1 MSTYAYTAF
10 DSKGKL
16 FRGNIEEKTWTRALR
31 RVKEMGLF
39 PASVKERPQR
49 LLAEK
54 LPFVRLRLKRAGA
67 EQARLCGSRISEKVI
82 APFTRQLATLIEAGI
97 PLLRGLR
104 SIQEQE
110 ENSRLRALVG
120 ELGKDIEGGSTLSEA
135 LRRHPKVFSS
145 LYVNMVVAGET
156 AGLLENALT
165 RLADF
170 MERSQK
176 VRSKI
181 KASLVYPIAVVLVA
195 VSVMAVITMFVIPR
209 IKPIYEDFT
218 GSRTLPAFTEFVL
231 NMSGSIKNSSPY
243 LALLV
248 AALIVVYKIA
258 QANPAGR
265 ALIDRLKLRLPVL
278 GRIARKAAIAR
289 LSRTLGAMLQSGVPI
304 LQALNIARD
313 TATNSV
319 FAGAIEKTHQRVKD
333 GDTLTAPLQ
342 ASGVFPATVLSMID
356 VGEQSGALP
365 DMLLKVADNYDED
378 VDRSIAAALSLLEPA
393 LIIFLAVMVGAIV
406 IAVVLPI
413 IGITLDPAPG
423 EGASL

>member
-39 PASVKERPQR
+39 PASVKERPR
-49 LLAEK
+49 HPLAEK
-54 LPFVRLRLKRAGA
+54 LSLVAIRPKGRRTERAPRG
-67 EQARLCGSRISEKVI
+67 GSRVSEKVI
-82 APFTRQLATLIEAGI
+82 APFTRQLATLIEAGL

-104 SIQEQE
+104 SIQQQE
-110 ENSRLRALVG
+110 ENTKLRALVD

-135 LRRHPKVFSS
+135 LRHHPKVFSP

-156 AGLLENALT
+156 SGMLENALT

-170 MERSQK
+170 TERSQN
-176 VRSKI
+176 VRARI
-181 KASLVYPIAVVLVA
+181 KASLFYPVAVVLVA
-195 VSVMAVITMFVIPR
+195 ISVMAVITLFVIPR
-209 IKPIYEDFT
+209 IKPIYADFT
-218 GSRTLPAFTEFVL
+218 GTNRLPAFTEFVL
-231 NMSGSIKNSSPY
+231 NISESIKSNSLY
-243 LALLV
+243 VAVLLAALV
-248 AALIVVYKIA
+248 AAYKIVN
-258 QANPAGR
+258 ANAGGR
-265 ALIDRLKLRLPVL
+265 ALIDRMKLRLPVV

-289 LSRTLGAMLQSGVPI
+289 LTRTFGAMLQSGVPV
-304 LQALNIARD
+304 LQALTITRD
-313 TATNSV
+313 IATNSV
-319 FAGAIEKTHQRVKD
+319 FASAMEKTHQRVKD

-342 ASGVFPATVLSMID
+342 ASGVFPATVISMVD

-378 VDRSIAAALSLLEPA
+378 VDRSITAALSLLEPA

-406 IAVVLPI
+406 IAVILPI
-413 IGITLDPAPG
+413 IGIFPGDGSPA
-423 EGASL
+423 EM

>member
-1 MSTYAYTAF
+1 MSNYAYTAF
-10 DSKGKL
+10 DAKGKL

-39 PASVKERPQR
+39 PASVKERPHR
-49 LLAEK
+49 PLAEK
-54 LPFVRLRLKRAGA
+54 LTFVRPRSRRRRTEAVP
-67 EQARLCGSRISEKVI
+67 RRGSRISEKLIV
-82 APFTRQLATLIEAGI
+82 AFTRQLATLIEAGI

-104 SIQEQE
+104 SIQQQE
-110 ENSRLRALVG
+110 ESNRLRVLVG
-120 ELGKDIEGGSTLSEA
+120 ELSKDIEGGSTLSEA

-156 AGLLENALT
+156 AGMLENALT
-165 RLADF
+165 RLAEF

-176 VRSKI
+176 VRAKI
-181 KASLVYPIAVVLVA
+181 KASLIYPIAVVFVA
-195 VSVMAVITMFVIPR
+195 VSVMAVITLFVIPR
-209 IKPIYEDFT
+209 IKPIYADFT
-218 GSRTLPAFTEFVL
+218 GSNRLPPFTEFVL
-231 NMSGSIKNSSPY
+231 NISDSIKHASPY
-243 LALLV
+243 VALLV
-248 AALIVVYKIA
+248 AALIVVYKMA
-258 QANPAGR
+258 HANFAGR
-265 ALIDRLKLRLPVL
+265 ALIDRLKLRLPVV

-289 LSRTLGAMLQSGVPI
+289 LSRTLGAMLQSGVPV

-319 FAGAIEKTHQRVKD
+319 FAAAIEKTHQRVKD

-342 ASGVFPATVLSMID
+342 ASGVFPATVISMID

-378 VDRSIAAALSLLEPA
+378 VDRSIGAALSLLEPA

-406 IAVVLPI
+406 IAVILPI
-413 IGITLDPAPG
+413 INIVPDGQPG
-423 EGASL
+423 DTSS

>member
-49 LLAEK
+49 PLAEK
-54 LPFVRLRLKRAGA
+54 LAFVRSRSRSVRSKQVPLTGLHVAGKGVVA
-67 EQARLCGSRISEKVI
+67 
-82 APFTRQLATLIEAGI
+82 FTRQLATLIEAGI

-104 SIQEQE
+104 SIQQQE
-110 ENSRLRALVG
+110 ENSRVRELVG
-120 ELGKDIEGGSTLSEA
+120 ELSKEIEGGSTLSEA
-135 LRRHPKVFSS
+135 LRRHPKVFSP

-156 AGLLENALT
+156 SGMLENALT

-176 VRSKI
+176 VRAKI
-181 KASLVYPIAVVLVA
+181 KASLVYPMAVVFVA
-195 VSVMAVITMFVIPR
+195 VGVMAVITMFVIPR
-209 IKPIYEDFT
+209 IKPIYADFT
-218 GSRTLPAFTEFVL
+218 GSNTLPAFTEFVL
-231 NMSGSIKNSSPY
+231 NISESIKSGSPY
-243 LALLV
+243 IALLV
-248 AALIVVYKIA
+248 AALIVAYKVVH
-258 QANPAGR
+258 ANPGGR
-265 ALIDRLKLRLPVL
+265 AVIDRLKLRLPVL

-289 LSRTLGAMLQSGVPI
+289 LSRTLGSMLQSGVPV
-304 LQALNIARD
+304 LQALTITRD

-319 FAGAIEKTHQRVKD
+319 FAGALEKTHQRVKD

-342 ASGVFPATVLSMID
+342 ASGVFPATVISMVD

-393 LIIFLAVMVGAIV
+393 LIIFLAMMVGAIV

-413 IGITLDPAPG
+413 IGITIDPIPG
-423 EGASL
+423 EG